1 MSKDLTI
8 DHNGMSRARGVHT
21 APELTADLVAEMIR
35 DGWKEEAI
43 ITVFG
48 AEAIAIISAVKG
60 KDAGGF
66 DENGETEDR

>member
-35 DGWKEEAI
+35 DGWKEE
-43 ITVFG
+43 V
-48 AEAIAIISAVKG
+48 
-60 KDAGGF
+60 
-66 DENGETEDR
+66 NQQ